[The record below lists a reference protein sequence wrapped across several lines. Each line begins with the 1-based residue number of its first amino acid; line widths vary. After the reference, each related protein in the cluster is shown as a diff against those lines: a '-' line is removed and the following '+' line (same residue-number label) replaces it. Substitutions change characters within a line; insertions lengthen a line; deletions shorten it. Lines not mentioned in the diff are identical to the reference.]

1 MIEGY
6 VLRIGGIYSI
16 MSDRIIWLYGNSGAG
31 KTTLANRMK
40 TDKTIILDGDALR
53 ELYPTGFTKEDRW
66 NHNIRAAKMAWM
78 LQQQGFDVIVAMICP
93 YRALRKEITQ
103 LINPR
108 WILVE
113 GGHIPDERYPF
124 ER

>member
-1 MIEGY
+1 
-6 VLRIGGIYSI
+6 

-31 KTTLANRMK
+31 KTTLARKIK
-40 TDKTIILDGDALR
+40 TSEIILLDGDELR
-53 ELYPTGFTKEDRW
+53 ECWKLGFSREERW
-66 NHNIRAAKMAWM
+66 EQNIRIAKIANI
-78 LQQQGFDVIVAMICP
+78 LAKQGFEVIIATICP
-93 YRALRKEITQ
+93 YRKLREEITK

-113 GGHIPDERYPF
+113 GGHEPTEEYPF